1 MIVSKREKRRITFQ
15 DDGAKNE
22 LVSKKQKQ
30 TAERAEKQEEGGVE
44 EYPLTITGPSLP
56 DHADLSRGMM
66 LPWILDFDAVAQ
78 YNAICS

>member
-1 MIVSKREKRRITFQ
+1 MSKREKRRITFQ

-22 LVSKKQKQ
+22 LLSKKQKQ

-56 DHADLSRGMM
+56 DLSRGMM
-66 LPWILDFDAVAQ
+66 LPWILDFDPVAQ